1 MKKTILLVTSLLS
14 MISVL
19 AQNQERLSI
28 HYFDIPENA
37 EVQFMEFNKQI
48 NQELENAGFGKDF
61 YKIYKVKEDDK
72 AKNYRYL
79 QISAYTS
86 DKHYKMT
93 HDIGKKYE
101 KILDAFWNSELA
113 KEFDKNRIYR
123 KMYRIEQ

>member
-37 EVQFMEFNKQI
+37 EAQFMEFNKQI

-72 AKNYRYL
+72 AKKYRYL

-86 DKHYKMT
+86 DKHYEMT
-93 HDIGKKYE
+93 HDVGEKYE
-101 KILDAFWNSELA
+101 KILDAFWNTELA
-113 KEFDKNRIYR
+113 KEFNKNRIYR
-123 KMYRIEQ
+123 KMYRIN

>member
-37 EVQFMEFNKQI
+37 EAQFMEFNKQI

-72 AKNYRYL
+72 AKKYRYL

-86 DKHYKMT
+86 DKHYEMT
-93 HDIGKKYE
+93 HDVGEKYD
-101 KILDAFWNSELA
+101 KILDAFWNTELA
-113 KEFDKNRIYR
+113 KEFNKNRIYR
-123 KMYRIEQ
+123 KMYRIN

>member
-28 HYFDIPENA
+28 HYFDIPENTEA
-37 EVQFMEFNKQI
+37 QFMEFNKQI

-72 AKNYRYL
+72 AKKYRYL

-86 DKHYKMT
+86 DKHYEMT
-93 HDIGKKYE
+93 HDVGEKYE
-101 KILDAFWNSELA
+101 KILDAFWNTELA
-113 KEFDKNRIYR
+113 KEFNKNRIYR
-123 KMYRIEQ
+123 KMYRIEH

>member
-37 EVQFMEFNKQI
+37 EAQFMEFNKQI

-72 AKNYRYL
+72 AKKYRYL

-86 DKHYKMT
+86 DKHYEMT
-93 HDIGKKYE
+93 HDVGEKYE
-101 KILDAFWNSELA
+101 KILDAFWNTELA
-113 KEFDKNRIYR
+113 KEFNKNRIYR
-123 KMYRIEQ
+123 KMYRIEH

>member
-37 EVQFMEFNKQI
+37 EAQFMEFNKQI

-72 AKNYRYL
+72 AKKYRYL

-86 DKHYKMT
+86 DKHYEMT
-93 HDIGKKYE
+93 HDVGEKYD
-101 KILDAFWNSELA
+101 KILDAFWNTELA
-113 KEFDKNRIYR
+113 KEFNKNRIYR
-123 KMYRIEQ
+123 KMYRIEH